1 MSRTVK
7 SQCKNVFNYLDIY
20 QLVECNH
27 HLSSFSPVLRQTRL
41 PTGELS
47 KIDVDV
53 GDQVDRW
60 SIKSIKMW
68 ATSLQGD
75 QVDRWSI
82 KSIKIWATSLQGDQV
97 DRWSIKSIKMWATS
111 LQGDQVDRW
120 SIKSIKI
127 WATSLQGDHVD
138 AGDQLDRSALK
149 LIDQRYRAIKL
160 IACATVALLE
170 MFFEDLTL
178 VRLRWTATF
187 FVCVWDFLHHFAA
200 HSRYVAIRRHTHLGQ
215 RHTVLVDTISVLT
228 YRGE

>member
-53 GDQVDRW
+53 
-60 SIKSIKMW
+60 
-68 ATSLQGD
+68 
-75 QVDRWSI
+75 
-82 KSIKIWATSLQGDQV
+82 GDQV